1 MMNHIHDIALRR
13 EDYELLV
20 AVAEEGSITRAAD
33 RLHLTQS
40 AISHHLKAL
49 ERVLGQDVFI
59 REPRRTLPTGFGRE
73 CVEQARAALRAL
85 RRADAAIAASRT
97 ARRAPLSIGTECY
110 TSYHWLPRLTRAARL
125 ADLDYDLRVAVE
137 ATRRV
142 VPSLLAGEIDLAV
155 LNSSGERSDL
165 TYVPLL
171 LDEVVLVVPAD
182 HALATRGHVTAED
195 LQYETLI
202 IHETQSGA
210 NSLLDSVLAPA
221 GVAPRAVHRVQL
233 TEAIV
238 YMVAAG
244 WGVSA
249 LARWMV
255 EPYLAPNRLA
265 AVRVGRRGLLRQ
277 WRVAFRN
284 ADPRAA
290 EFSRLARAL
299 AQELKEIVTAGRRQP
314 RSSQRRTPA

>member
-1 MMNHIHDIALRR
+1 MSAVHAISLRR
-13 EDYELLV
+13 EDYELIV
-20 AVAEEGSITRAAD
+20 AVADEGSITRAAA

-40 AISHHLKAL
+40 AISHHLKQL
-49 ERVLGQDVFI
+49 ERALGKDVFI
-59 REPRRTLPTGFGRE
+59 REPRQTLPTGFGRE
-73 CVEQARAALRAL
+73 CVEQARAALQAL

-97 ARRAPLSIGTECY
+97 AQRAPLSIGTECY

-125 ADLDYDLRVAVE
+125 ADLDYDLRVAVD

-165 TYVPLL
+165 IYFPLL
-171 LDEVVLVVPAD
+171 LDEIVLVVPAE
-182 HALATRGHVTAED
+182 HPLATRRQVTAED
-195 LQYETLI
+195 LQSETLI

-210 NSLLDSVLAPA
+210 NPLLDSVLAPV

-255 EPYLAPNRLA
+255 DPYIAPNRLA
-265 AVRVGRRGLLRQ
+265 AVRIGRRGLLRQ

-290 EFSRLARAL
+290 DFGRLARAL
-299 AQELKEIVTAGRRQP
+299 AQELKQIVTPGRWQRG
-314 RSSQRRTPA
+314 SQRRKPA

>member
-1 MMNHIHDIALRR
+1 MNTVHDISLRR
-13 EDYELLV
+13 EDYELIV
-20 AVAEEGSITRAAD
+20 AVADEGSITRAAD

-49 ERVLGQDVFI
+49 ERALGQDVFI

-73 CVEQARAALRAL
+73 CVEQARAALQAL
-85 RRADAAIAASRT
+85 RRADAAIAASRS
-97 ARRAPLSIGTECY
+97 AQRAPLSIGTECY
-110 TSYHWLPRLTRAARL
+110 TSYHWLPRLTHATRL
-125 ADLDYDLRVAVE
+125 ADLDYDLRVAVD

-142 VPSLLAGEIDLAV
+142 IPSLLAGEIDLAV

-165 TYVPLL
+165 AYFPLL
-171 LDEVVLVVPAD
+171 LDEVVLLVPAG
-182 HALATRGHVTAED
+182 HPLASRRHVTAED
-195 LQYETLI
+195 LQAETLI
-202 IHETQSGA
+202 IHETQNGA
-210 NSLLDSVLAPA
+210 NPLIDTVLAPA

-255 EPYLAPNRLA
+255 EPYLASNRLA
-265 AVRVGRRGLLRQ
+265 AVRIGRRGLQRQ

-284 ADPRAA
+284 ADPRATD
-290 EFSRLARAL
+290 FSRLARAL
-299 AQELKEIVTAGRRQP
+299 AQELKPLVTAGRRQAA
-314 RSSQRRTPA
+314 RQPA

>member
-1 MMNHIHDIALRR
+1 MNVNHAISLRR
-13 EDYELLV
+13 EDYELIV
-20 AVAEEGSITRAAD
+20 AVADEGSITRAAA

-49 ERVLGQDVFI
+49 ERALGQAVFV

-73 CVEQARAALRAL
+73 CVEQARAALQAL

-97 ARRAPLSIGTECY
+97 AERPALSIGTECY

-125 ADLDYDLRVAVE
+125 ANLDYDLRVAVD

-142 VPSLLAGEIDLAV
+142 VASLLGGEIDLAV
-155 LNSSGERSDL
+155 LNSGGERGDL
-165 TYVPLL
+165 TYAPLL
-171 LDEVVLVVPAD
+171 LDEIVLVVPAG
-182 HALATRGHVTAED
+182 HPLAARLHVTAED
-195 LQYETLI
+195 LQSEVLI
-202 IHETQSGA
+202 IHETQTGS
-210 NSLLDSVLAPA
+210 NPLLDKVLAPA

-265 AVRVGRRGLLRQ
+265 AVRIGRQGLLRQ
-277 WRVAFRN
+277 WRVAFRS
-284 ADPRAA
+284 ADPRASD
-290 EFSRLARAL
+290 FSRLARAL
-299 AQELKEIVTAGRRQP
+299 AQELKQIVTAGRRSQ
-314 RSSQRRTPA
+314 RSSQRRKPA